1 MFYFEIECLDWLYVY
16 VGRHLRNSLT
26 NRNTSFTHLS
36 FYEKINRNIFENKP
50 KKMRILLFPFLLI
63 FTFGCATRNIKYD
76 RNKIL
81 KKYSTKYKMFVD
93 NRKMNLENIYLDKD
107 NIKNV
112 RIDKRTKELKIT
124 QLKLTELFEMKNFIL
139 DSLFPNRNITTKRK
153 IDLIIIDGIPLN
165 DSLKEKTK
173 IDLNSI
179 KSISILT
186 KEKMNNMVL
195 CKSYDGDVLL
205 ISTK

>member
-1 MFYFEIECLDWLYVY
+1 
-16 VGRHLRNSLT
+16 
-26 NRNTSFTHLS
+26 
-36 FYEKINRNIFENKP
+36 
-50 KKMRILLFPFLLI
+50 MRILLFLFLLI

-81 KKYSTKYKMFVD
+81 KKYSTEYKIFVD
-93 NRKMNLENIYLDKD
+93 NQKIDLENIYLDKD

-124 QLKLTELFEMKNFIL
+124 QLKLTELFEIKNLKL
-139 DSLFPNRNITTKRK
+139 DSLFPNRNITTERK

-173 IDLNSI
+173 IDLNAI
-179 KSISILT
+179 KSILILT
-186 KEKMNNMVL
+186 QEKMNNSIF
-195 CKSYDGDVLL
+195 CKRQDGDLLL
-205 ISTK
+205 ITTK